1 MISWTFCG
9 KCCWKNKVILGSV
22 GKRFHQM
29 PLNIH
34 IEWKCEAERNA
45 TSLSSI
51 FHHTCTS
58 DFILMQNQLYLCH
71 KCPLEFIDK
80 YFHNWLFEWVA
91 FGHSTVDIFTPTPL
105 FLFFFVYSVMP
116 VSQLLCEWAGAK
128 KKRGEVGYSNILH
141 QPTQNYSMWWY
152 KSYLIM
158 WEHAGLPAVM
168 KGARCSDIPGEAS
181 WTISHAA
188 EASALILRV

>member
-34 IEWKCEAERNA
+34 IKWKCEAERNA

-51 FHHTCTS
+51 FHHMCTS

-105 FLFFFVYSVMP
+105 FFFFLYIQWCQFLNYC
-116 VSQLLCEWAGAK
+116 VSGLVQKRRGGKLAIATFSISPHRIILCDDI
-128 KKRGEVGYSNILH
+128 N
-141 QPTQNYSMWWY
+141 
-152 KSYLIM
+152 LI
-158 WEHAGLPAVM
+158 
-168 KGARCSDIPGEAS
+168 
-181 WTISHAA
+181 
-188 EASALILRV
+188 